1 MTHIKLMVDFN
12 LGPDH
17 VDKLNELGAVTAKT
31 TIDYGFNP
39 WTSDDDL
46 VRATL
51 DERCILLTRDKN
63 TINERIY
70 KPCTHGGI
78 IIIENPH
85 PFPETVQSYMKAF
98 CQSGKR
104 SLVEHCVTHLYK
116 DKAIIHTHKGSE
128 TVSF

>member
-12 LGPDH
+12 LGQDH
-17 VDKLNELGAVTAKT
+17 VDKLNELGTIKART

-39 WTSDDDL
+39 WTADDDL

-51 DERCILLTRDKN
+51 DKGCILLTRDKN
-63 TINERIY
+63 TINEKIY

-85 PFPETVQSYMKAF
+85 PFPETVLSYMKSF

-104 SLVEHCVTHLYK
+104 SLAEHCVTHLYN
-116 DKAIIHTHKGSE
+116 DRAIIHTHKGS
-128 TVSF
+128 VMVQF